1 MREAPAWA
9 SLTAALSRSCTVNEQ
24 KIRDMADALVD
35 RGFVEAGYTYLNIDG
50 ERRVVS
56 AAHRIIPHQT

>member
-1 MREAPAWA
+1 
-9 SLTAALSRSCTVNEQ
+9 
-24 KIRDMADALVD
+24 MADALVD